1 MLPPASGAGG
11 KMQNLSIISHWGWG
25 GMEAASLTVLIA
37 SPLHL
42 LSVPFAQQQMK
53 PIHTHYCF
61 LIEHID
67 IFEVILTA
75 MIVCSFYFSVQY
87 HRTTYYRL
95 TLSSVLTLG
104 SIRWDAPL
112 PVSMPQ
118 SWWILSVLQVAN
130 SNLTVCGNSN
140 WPSKSLLCNTISLK
154 GTNLEK
160 TGSPRC
166 PQGVCVLY
174 NVSLADFTS
183 GSLLLSQSQHLRWF
197 AILGPNIQHY
207 WLKVCEIRE
216 VSINK
221 FGFSF
226 FVSSGK
232 ISQNSLVVRSRLG
245 LIKSKWTQD

>member
-1 MLPPASGAGG
+1 MRRDRSC
-11 KMQNLSIISHWGWG
+11 
-25 GMEAASLTVLIA
+25 
-37 SPLHL
+37 
-42 LSVPFAQQQMK
+42 FAN
-53 PIHTHYCF
+53 C
-61 LIEHID
+61 
-67 IFEVILTA
+67 A
-75 MIVCSFYFSVQY
+75 NC
-87 HRTTYYRL
+87 
-95 TLSSVLTLG
+95 LSSPPVVCPICTAADEADPHSLL
-104 SIRWDAPL
+104 L
-112 PVSMPQ
+112 PNWTHWYFWSDLDCSDCLSLLFFCPVPSHDLLQADTVIGAHTGIDHMRCATSCIQALMNSM
-118 SWWILSVLQVAN
+118 QVAN
-130 SNLTVCGNSN
+130 SNLTACGNWS
-140 WPSKSLLCNTISLK
+140 WPYKSLLCKTISLK

-226 FVSSGK
+226 VVSSGK
-232 ISQNSLVVRSRLG
+232 ISQKSLVVRSRLG